1 MIPVLY
7 TAGKSAKE
15 ITPMGALTDTISCD
29 TKEERNGVYETT
41 LVYPSS
47 GELAEEIQPERIV
60 YVKTNDTDDPQ
71 PMRIVTVTKEQD
83 NTMTIYAQHVSYQLN
98 GVVVMPFT
106 ASGIQDA
113 LSKLAADAPEFTF
126 SSSND
131 STAPFT
137 VSTPTS
143 LRSLLGGTEGSLL
156 DVYGGEYHFDGWNI
170 TFDRARGTDRGAL
183 IAYGKNLNDLSAEN
197 DLSDAVTGVLP
208 YYQDQEG
215 NLTTLDTPIT
225 LEHSLSYE
233 RITPLDCSSEIEVE
247 EGASQGVIQ
256 EALREYGEAWLKNQ
270 SAAAAD
276 SVTLS
281 FESLY
286 QAGED
291 ATKALEV
298 IALCD
303 PVTIWDKRYH
313 LKLTAKCITAEYDGL
328 GEKYTSLEIG
338 QTKSSFSSTLQ
349 SQVQGVSDTVNSI
362 EKEYP
367 SRWEQAIAEVAG
379 KITGQANS
387 HIMLYP
393 MENPQMLIAAEDTD
407 LSKPGVG
414 ALVINAAGIVTTTD
428 IAAALAAWDRGENPF
443 TGAMSIDGYLVERV
457 MKAIQIEGQQ
467 IIAGVIQNTA
477 GTVRIDLDSGDAYVP
492 RLIGPAGNGVYYG
505 IEQGAF
511 NLSGANYS
519 GIRFFRLVNVA
530 PPFQSKEGDYF
541 QVLRGSSNPYGYVRL
556 RAINSDGNDVVI
568 DLIGDNGTVSGSGDI
583 LQVRA
588 DSALNIKLKLTQDGS
603 LSVPG
608 GISFGPSAGVS
619 GGGLTGGRL
628 ESGGNFVSNNG
639 GFYAQM
645 NGTNKA
651 WIRADGEVHGD
662 NLVATNAISAG
673 VSVSARNGNFSAGV
687 VSADYRMTQDGN
699 TGLVQFTNNDFGIMY
714 TGNVHFCITR
724 NYNGSNETMIM
735 LPNGANRDANNYCNW
750 NWNGYQIT
758 NARVV
763 SSSDARIKKYITA
776 SKEKALPIIDAIP
789 VCQYTYKKGAPE
801 CLSEKK
807 VRFGQIAQELYDVY
821 PEAVVH
827 DEDKDEWYI
836 DKMALIDPLIKAVQ
850 ELSAKVTSLESELK
864 KWKENANAG

>member
-7 TAGKSAKE
+7 TAGKSAEE
-15 ITPMGALTDTISCD
+15 ITPMGALTDTISCS
-29 TKEERNGVYETT
+29 TTEERNGVYETT

-83 NTMTIYAQHVSYQLN
+83 NTMSIYAQHVSYQLN
-98 GVVVMPFT
+98 GVVVLPFS
-106 ASGIQDA
+106 ASGIQDV
-113 LSKLAADAPEFTF
+113 LSKLASYAPEFTF

-131 STAPFT
+131 SDAQFT

-170 TFDRARGTDRGAL
+170 TFDRARGANRGAL
-183 IAYGKNLNDLSAEN
+183 IAYGKNLTDLSAEN

-215 NLTTLDTPIT
+215 NLTTLDAPIT
-225 LEHSLSYE
+225 MEHSLSYE
-233 RITPLDCSSEIEVE
+233 RITPLNCSSEIEVE
-247 EGASQGVIQ
+247 EGASQGAIR
-256 EALREYGEAWLKNQ
+256 EALTAYGEAWLKNQ
-270 SAAAAD
+270 TAAAVD

-291 ATKALEV
+291 ATKALEI

-303 PVTIWDKRYH
+303 PVTIWDKRYN

-349 SQVQGVSDTVNSI
+349 SQVQGVADSVTAI
-362 EKEYP
+362 QKEYP

-379 KITGQANS
+379 KITGQTDS

-428 IAAALAAWDRGENPF
+428 IAAALSAWDRGENPF

-467 IIAGVIQNTA
+467 IIAGVIQNAT
-477 GTVRIDLDSGDAYVP
+477 GTVKIDLDSGDAYVP
-492 RLIGPAGNGVYYG
+492 RLLGRTTDGGTWVG
-505 IEQGAF
+505 IEQGQL
-511 NLSGANYS
+511 NLSGAQYNGVRYYTQTSADGDQTDYLYILRNNTGVYLIPASTYDGPRCVLDLAAPSS
-519 GIRFFRLVNVA
+519 GQSSPRIFSVRRSLDMNQVFYVTSEGNAAIAGQFFVMGHGAQLVDTSDALVIQKDA
-530 PPFQSKEGDYF
+530 QILFRDSSGTTYF
-541 QVLRGSSNPYGYVRL
+541 AVNK
-556 RAINSDGNDVVI
+556 
-568 DLIGDNGTVSGSGDI
+568 DN
-583 LQVRA
+583 
-588 DSALNIKLKLTQDGS
+588 N
-603 LSVPG
+603 
-608 GISFGPSAGVS
+608 AGVS
-619 GGGLTGGRL
+619 TDFPLTANKLLLQGDSHAGLQQFSDYSFGLTFPRTTL
-628 ESGGNFVSNNG
+628 LRISYNSE
-639 GFYAQM
+639 
-645 NGTNKA
+645 GTNYTPLM
-651 WIRADGEVHGD
+651 E
-662 NLVATNAISAG
+662 
-673 VSVSARNGNFSAGV
+673 FS
-687 VSADYRMTQDGN
+687 
-699 TGLVQFTNNDFGIMY
+699 
-714 TGNVHFCITR
+714 
-724 NYNGSNETMIM
+724 
-735 LPNGANRDANNYCNW
+735 PNGDINVWRNMNL
-750 NWNGYQIT
+750 NGYSIL
-758 NARVV
+758 N
-763 SSSDARIKKYITA
+763 SSDQRLKKHIAA
-776 SKEKALPIIDAIP
+776 SKEKALPILEAIP
-789 VCQYTYKKGAPE
+789 MRQYTYKVGAPGA
-801 CLSEKK
+801 LPGKK
-807 VRFGQIAQELYDVY
+807 VRFGEVAQELYEVY

-827 DEDKDEWYI
+827 DEEKDEWYI

-850 ELSAKVTSLESELK
+850 ELSEKVKSLETELK
-864 KWKENANAG
+864 TWKENANGNNH

>member
-7 TAGKSAKE
+7 TAGKSAEE
-15 ITPMGALTDTISCD
+15 ITPMGALTDAISCS
-29 TKEERNGVYETT
+29 TTEERNGVYETT

-98 GVVVMPFT
+98 GVVVLPFS

-113 LSKLAADAPEFTF
+113 ISKLASYAPEFTF

-131 STAPFT
+131 SDAQFT

-183 IAYGKNLNDLSAEN
+183 IAYGKNLTDLSAEN

-215 NLTTLDTPIT
+215 NLTTLDAPIT

-247 EGASQGVIQ
+247 EGASQGAIR
-256 EALREYGEAWLKNQ
+256 EALQAYGEAWLKNQ
-270 SAAAAD
+270 TAAAVD

-291 ATKALEV
+291 ATKALEI

-303 PVTIWDKRYH
+303 PVTIWDKRYS

-349 SQVQGVSDTVNSI
+349 SQVQGVSDTVNTI

-379 KITGQANS
+379 KITGQTDS

-393 MENPQMLIAAEDTD
+393 MENPQMIIAAEDTD
-407 LSKPGVG
+407 LSRPGVG
-414 ALVINAAGIVTTTD
+414 ALVINAAGIVTTED
-428 IAAALAAWDRGENPF
+428 IAAALSAWDRGENPF

-457 MKAIQIEGQQ
+457 MKAIQIEGKQ
-467 IIAGVIQNTA
+467 IIAGVIQNAA
-477 GTVRIDLDSGDAYVP
+477 GTVKIDLDSGDAYVP
-492 RLIGPAGNGVYYG
+492 RLLGRVGDSDTWVG
-505 IEQGAF
+505 IEQGSVNF
-511 NLSGANYS
+511 GGAEYQ
-519 GIRFFRLVNVA
+519 GMRFYT
-530 PPFQSKEGDYF
+530 QSDNAGKGRSDYF
-541 QVLRGSSNPYGYVRL
+541 YVLRLGDHGAYLLPAAANGGAVLELHAGDSNRIFRVLNKSSLNELLYLTDEGNLKIAGQFFVLGHGAQLVDTSDALVIQKDAQILFRDSFGTTYFAVNKDNNAGVYTDFPLTANKLLLQGDSHAGLQQFEDSSFGVTFPNSTFL
-556 RAINSDGNDVVI
+556 RIARHT
-568 DLIGDNGTVSGSGDI
+568 GDNNYQTI
-583 LQVRA
+583 LRFDPNQGNPMVA
-588 DSALNIKLKLTQDGS
+588 YEDLN
-603 LSVPG
+603 
-608 GISFGPSAGVS
+608 
-619 GGGLTGGRL
+619 
-628 ESGGNFVSNNG
+628 
-639 GFYAQM
+639 M
-645 NGTNKA
+645 NGN
-651 WIRADGEVHGD
+651 
-662 NLVATNAISAG
+662 
-673 VSVSARNGNFSAGV
+673 
-687 VSADYRMTQDGN
+687 
-699 TGLVQFTNNDFGIMY
+699 
-714 TGNVHFCITR
+714 
-724 NYNGSNETMIM
+724 
-735 LPNGANRDANNYCNW
+735 
-750 NWNGYQIT
+750 QIT
-758 NARVV
+758 NAVIADL
-763 SSSDARIKKYITA
+763 SDEKVKKYIA
-776 SKEKALPIIDAIP
+776 DSKESALEMINQIRMRKFTYRTNAGKALAN
-789 VCQYTYKKGAPE
+789 
-801 CLSEKK
+801 KK
-807 VRFGQIAQELYDVY
+807 VRFGQIAGELEQVY
-821 PEAVVH
+821 PEAVIQG
-827 DEDKDEWYI
+827 KDGLSYI
-836 DKMALIDPLIKAVQ
+836 NKLPLIDLLLKGVQ
-850 ELSAKVTSLESELK
+850 ELSEKVTSLETEVRT
-864 KWKENANAG
+864 WKENANGSNH

>member
-7 TAGKSAKE
+7 TAGKSAEE
-15 ITPMGALTDTISCD
+15 ITPMGALTDTISCS
-29 TKEERNGVYETT
+29 TTEERNGVYETT

-83 NTMTIYAQHVSYQLN
+83 NTMTVYAQHVSYQLN

-113 LSKLAADAPEFTF
+113 ISKLASYAPEFTF

-131 STAPFT
+131 SDAQFT

-143 LRSLLGGTEGSLL
+143 LRSLLGGMEGGLL

-183 IAYGKNLNDLSAEN
+183 IAYGKNLTDLSAEN
-197 DLSDAVTGVLP
+197 DLSGAVTGVLP

-215 NLTTLDTPIT
+215 NLTTLDIPIT

-233 RITPLDCSSEIEVE
+233 RITPLDCSSEIEAE

-270 SAAAAD
+270 SAAAVD

-291 ATKALEV
+291 ATKALEI

-303 PVTIWDKRYH
+303 PVTIWDKRYN

-338 QTKSSFSSTLQ
+338 QTKSSFSSALQ
-349 SQVQGVSDTVNSI
+349 SQVQGVADSVTAI

-393 MENPQMLIAAEDTD
+393 MENPEMIIAAEDTD

-414 ALVINAAGIVTTTD
+414 ALVINAAGIVTTED
-428 IAAALAAWDRGENPF
+428 IAAALSAWDRGENPF

-467 IIAGVIQNTA
+467 IIAGVIQNAT

-492 RLIGPAGNGVYYG
+492 RLLGRVGDSDTWVG
-505 IEQGAF
+505 IEQGQLD
-511 NLSGANYS
+511 LSGAQYNGVRYYTQTSVDGDQTDYLYILRNNTGVYLIPASTYDGPRCVLDLAAPSS
-519 GIRFFRLVNVA
+519 GQSSPRIFSVRRSLDMGQMFYVTSEGNAAIAGQFFVMGHGAQLVDTSDALVIQKDA
-530 PPFQSKEGDYF
+530 QILFRDSSGTTYF
-541 QVLRGSSNPYGYVRL
+541 AVNK
-556 RAINSDGNDVVI
+556 
-568 DLIGDNGTVSGSGDI
+568 DN
-583 LQVRA
+583 
-588 DSALNIKLKLTQDGS
+588 N
-603 LSVPG
+603 
-608 GISFGPSAGVS
+608 AGVS
-619 GGGLTGGRL
+619 TDFPLTANKLLLQGDSHAGLQQFSDYSFGLTFPRTTL
-628 ESGGNFVSNNG
+628 LRISYNSE
-639 GFYAQM
+639 
-645 NGTNKA
+645 GTNYTPLM
-651 WIRADGEVHGD
+651 E
-662 NLVATNAISAG
+662 
-673 VSVSARNGNFSAGV
+673 FS
-687 VSADYRMTQDGN
+687 
-699 TGLVQFTNNDFGIMY
+699 
-714 TGNVHFCITR
+714 
-724 NYNGSNETMIM
+724 
-735 LPNGANRDANNYCNW
+735 PNGDINVWRNMNL
-750 NWNGYQIT
+750 NGYSIL
-758 NARVV
+758 N
-763 SSSDARIKKYITA
+763 SSDKRLKKYIAA
-776 SKEKALPIIDAIP
+776 SKEKALPILEAIP
-789 VCQYTYKKGAPE
+789 VRQYTYKVGAPGA
-801 CLSEKK
+801 LPEKK

-836 DKMALIDPLIKAVQ
+836 DKMALIDPIIKAVQ

-864 KWKENANAG
+864 TWKENANAG

>member
-7 TAGKSAKE
+7 TAGKSAE
-15 ITPMGALTDTISCD
+15 EVTPMGALTDAISCS
-29 TKEERNGVYETT
+29 TTEERNGVYETT

-83 NTMTIYAQHVSYQLN
+83 NTMTVYAQHVSYQLN
-98 GVVVMPFT
+98 GVVVLPFS

-113 LSKLAADAPEFTF
+113 ISKLASYAPEFTF

-183 IAYGKNLNDLSAEN
+183 IAYGKNLTDLSAEN

-215 NLTTLDTPIT
+215 NLTTLDAPIT
-225 LEHSLSYE
+225 MEHSLSYE

-247 EGASQGVIQ
+247 EGASQGAIR
-256 EALREYGEAWLKNQ
+256 EALTAYGEAWLKNQ
-270 SAAAAD
+270 TAAAVD

-291 ATKALEV
+291 ATKALEI

-303 PVTIWDKRYH
+303 PVTIWDKRYN

-328 GEKYTSLEIG
+328 AEKYTSLEIG

-349 SQVQGVSDTVNSI
+349 STVQVVSDAINTI
-362 EKEYP
+362 QKEYP

-379 KITGQANS
+379 KITGQTNS

-414 ALVINAAGIVTTTD
+414 ALVINAAGIVTTQD
-428 IAAALAAWDRGENPF
+428 IAAALSAWDRGENPF

-477 GTVRIDLDSGDAYVP
+477 GTVKIDLDSGDAYVP
-492 RLIGPAGNGVYYG
+492 RLLGRVGDSGTWVG
-505 IEQGAF
+505 IEQGAQNF
-511 NLSGANYS
+511 GGAEYQGVRYYTQIGNNAETKNDYLYILQNGVGVYLVPASNYDGPCGILDLAAPGPGQSTSNIFSVRRKKDMNQILIVTEDGDLDINGTKISMGANGQLSDIADTLQFVKNGKFEFRSPQGTVYFTINK
-519 GIRFFRLVNVA
+519 GNIAGLYTDFPVYANTFRLN
-530 PPFQSKEGDYF
+530 GDSHAGLQQF
-541 QVLRGSSNPYGYVRL
+541 
-556 RAINSDGNDVVI
+556 SDY
-568 DLIGDNGTVSGSGDI
+568 
-583 LQVRA
+583 
-588 DSALNIKLKLTQDGS
+588 
-603 LSVPG
+603 
-608 GISFGPSAGVS
+608 SFG
-619 GGGLTGGRL
+619 LTFPKTTLLRIAC
-628 ESGGNFVSNNG
+628 N
-639 GFYAQM
+639 
-645 NGTNKA
+645 
-651 WIRADGEVHGD
+651 ADGDSYNNIV
-662 NLVATNAISAG
+662 
-673 VSVSARNGNFSAGV
+673 NFSPEGSIDV
-687 VSADYRMTQDGN
+687 
-699 TGLVQFTNNDFGIMY
+699 F
-714 TGNVHFCITR
+714 R
-724 NYNGSNETMIM
+724 NINLNGWSILN
-735 LPNGANRDANNYCNW
+735 
-750 NWNGYQIT
+750 Q
-758 NARVV
+758 
-763 SSSDARIKKYITA
+763 SDRRLKKYITD
-776 SKEKALPIIDAIP
+776 SKEKALPILEAIP
-789 VCQYTYKKGAPE
+789 MRQYTYKVGAPGA
-801 CLSEKK
+801 LPGKK
-807 VRFGQIAQELYDVY
+807 VRFGQVAQELYEVY

-827 DEDKDEWYI
+827 DEEKDEWYI

-850 ELSAKVTSLESELK
+850 ELSAKVTALETELK
-864 KWKENANAG
+864 TWKENANAG

>member
-7 TAGKSAKE
+7 TAGKSAE
-15 ITPMGALTDTISCD
+15 EVTPMGALTDAISCS
-29 TKEERNGVYETT
+29 TTEERNGVYETT

-98 GVVVMPFT
+98 GVVVLPFS

-113 LSKLAADAPEFTF
+113 LTKLAAYAPEFTF

-137 VSTPTS
+137 VSVPTS

-183 IAYGKNLNDLSAEN
+183 IAYGKNLTDLSAEN

-215 NLTTLDTPIT
+215 NLTTLDAPIT
-225 LEHSLSYE
+225 MEHSLSYE

-247 EGASQGVIQ
+247 EGASQGAIK
-256 EALREYGEAWLKNQ
+256 EALQTYGEAWLKNQ
-270 SAAAAD
+270 SAAAVD

-291 ATKALEV
+291 ATKALEI

-303 PVTIWDKRYH
+303 PVTIWDKRYS

-349 SQVQGVSDTVNSI
+349 STVQVVSDAINTI
-362 EKEYP
+362 QKEYP

-379 KITGQANS
+379 KITGQTDS

-393 MENPQMLIAAEDTD
+393 MENPQMIIAAEDTD

-414 ALVINAAGIVTTTD
+414 ALVINAAGIVTTED
-428 IAAALAAWDRGENPF
+428 IAAALSAWDRGENPF

-467 IIAGVIQNTA
+467 IIAGVIQNAT
-477 GTVRIDLDSGDAYVP
+477 GTVKIDLDSGDAYVP
-492 RLIGPAGNGVYYG
+492 RLLGRTTDGGTWVG
-505 IEQGAF
+505 IEQGQL
-511 NLSGANYS
+511 NLSGAQYNGVRYYTQTSADGDQTDYLYILRNNTGVYLIPASSYDGARCVLDLAAPSS
-519 GIRFFRLVNVA
+519 GQSSPRIFSVRRSLDMNQVFYVTSEGNAAIAGQFFVMGHGAQLVDTSDALVIQKDA
-530 PPFQSKEGDYF
+530 QILFRDSSGTTYF
-541 QVLRGSSNPYGYVRL
+541 AVNK
-556 RAINSDGNDVVI
+556 
-568 DLIGDNGTVSGSGDI
+568 DN
-583 LQVRA
+583 
-588 DSALNIKLKLTQDGS
+588 N
-603 LSVPG
+603 
-608 GISFGPSAGVS
+608 AGVS
-619 GGGLTGGRL
+619 TDFPLTANKLLLQGDSHAGLQQFSDYSFGLTFPRTTL
-628 ESGGNFVSNNG
+628 LRISYNSE
-639 GFYAQM
+639 
-645 NGTNKA
+645 GTNYTPLM
-651 WIRADGEVHGD
+651 E
-662 NLVATNAISAG
+662 
-673 VSVSARNGNFSAGV
+673 FS
-687 VSADYRMTQDGN
+687 
-699 TGLVQFTNNDFGIMY
+699 
-714 TGNVHFCITR
+714 
-724 NYNGSNETMIM
+724 
-735 LPNGANRDANNYCNW
+735 PNGDINVWRNINL
-750 NWNGYQIT
+750 NGYSIL
-758 NARVV
+758 N
-763 SSSDARIKKYITA
+763 SSDQRLKKHIAA
-776 SKEKALPIIDAIP
+776 SKEKALPILEAIP
-789 VCQYTYKKGAPE
+789 MRQYTYKVGAPGA
-801 CLSEKK
+801 LPGKK
-807 VRFGQIAQELYDVY
+807 VRFGEVAQELYEVY

-827 DEDKDEWYI
+827 DEEKDEWYI

-850 ELSAKVTSLESELK
+850 ELSEKVKSLETELK
-864 KWKENANAG
+864 TWKENANGNNH

>member
-7 TAGKSAKE
+7 TAGKSAEE
-15 ITPMGALTDTISCD
+15 ITPIGALTDTISCD

-60 YVKTNDTDDPQ
+60 YVKTNDTDDAQ

-98 GVVVMPFT
+98 GVVVLPFT

-113 LSKLAADAPEFTF
+113 LSKLTSYTPEFTF
-126 SSSND
+126 SSNND
-131 STAPFT
+131 STAAFT
-137 VSTPTS
+137 VSAPTS

-170 TFDRARGTDRGAL
+170 TFDRTRGADRGAL
-183 IAYGKNLNDLSAEN
+183 IAYGKNLTDLSAEN

-215 NLTTLDTPIT
+215 NLTTLDAPIT

-247 EGASQGVIQ
+247 EGASQGAIR
-256 EALREYGEAWLKNQ
+256 EALTAYGEAWLKNQ
-270 SAAAAD
+270 TAAAVD

-291 ATKALEV
+291 ATKALEI

-303 PVTIWDKRYH
+303 PVTIWDKRYG

-328 GEKYTSLEIG
+328 AEKYTSLEIG

-349 SQVQGVSDTVNSI
+349 SQVQGVADSVTAI

-379 KITGQANS
+379 KITGQTNS

-393 MENPQMLIAAEDTD
+393 MENPEMIIAAEDTD

-414 ALVINAAGIVTTTD
+414 ALVINAAGIVTTED

-467 IIAGVIQNTA
+467 IIAGVIQNVA

-492 RLIGPAGNGVYYG
+492 RLIGSAGNGVYYG
-505 IEQGAF
+505 IEQGTFA
-511 NLSGANYS
+511 LSGAEYS

-541 QVLRGSSNPYGYVRL
+541 QVLKTATGARL
-556 RAINSDGNDVVI
+556 RAINDDGH
-568 DLIGDNGTVSGSGDI
+568 DLYLDLLGDSGTVSGTGPI
-583 LQVRA
+583 FQVRA
-588 DSALNIKLKLTQDGS
+588 GSAKSIALQLTENGNLAIPGRILVGLNSGVGS
-603 LSVPG
+603 TL
-608 GISFGPSAGVS
+608 
-619 GGGLTGGRL
+619 GLTGGRIE
-628 ESGGNFVSNNG
+628 ESGNFVSSGG
-639 GFYAQM
+639 GFYAQRLV
-645 NGTNKA
+645 GTAVQNVA
-651 WIRADGEVHGD
+651 YVRADGEIHGL
-662 NLVATNAISAG
+662 NIIAETGSFSG
-673 VSVSARNGNFSAGV
+673 EVSAQLFRLSQDESSMFSKFSNGNTFITCNSSNGV
-687 VSADYRMTQDGN
+687 TIGWAESTSGGGTTVHHIADFNHDYTTSFHGN
-699 TGLVQFTNNDFGIMY
+699 INL
-714 TGNVHFCITR
+714 
-724 NYNGSNETMIM
+724 
-735 LPNGANRDANNYCNW
+735 
-750 NWNGYQIT
+750 NGYSIL
-758 NARVV
+758 N
-763 SSSDARIKKYITA
+763 SSDKRLKKYICN
-776 SKEKALPIIDAIP
+776 SKEKALPIIEAIP
-789 VCQYTYKKGAPE
+789 MRQYTYKVGTPGALPN
-801 CLSEKK
+801 KK

-836 DKMALIDPLIKAVQ
+836 DKIALIDPLIKAVQ
-850 ELSAKVTSLESELK
+850 ELNAKVASLENKLK
-864 KWKENANAG
+864 QRKENTNAG

>member
-7 TAGKSAKE
+7 TAGKSAEE
-15 ITPMGALTDTISCD
+15 ITPVGALTDAISCD

-60 YVKTNDTDDPQ
+60 YVKTNDTDEAQ

-98 GVVVMPFT
+98 GVVVLPFT

-113 LSKLAADAPEFTF
+113 LSQLSAYAPEFTF
-126 SSSND
+126 SSNND
-131 STAPFT
+131 STVPFT
-137 VSTPTS
+137 VSAPTS

-170 TFDRARGTDRGAL
+170 TFDRARGTDRGTL
-183 IAYGKNLNDLSAEN
+183 IAYGKNLTDLSAEN

-215 NLTTLDTPIT
+215 NLTTLDAPIT
-225 LEHSLSYE
+225 LEHNLSYE

-270 SAAAAD
+270 TAAAVD

-303 PVTIWDKRYH
+303 PVTIWDKRYN

-328 GEKYTSLEIG
+328 AEKYTSLEIG

-349 SQVQGVSDTVNSI
+349 SQVQGVADSVTAI

-379 KITGQANS
+379 KITGQTDS

-393 MENPQMLIAAEDTD
+393 MEHPQMLIAAEDTD

-428 IAAALAAWDRGENPF
+428 IAAALAAWDRGENLF
-443 TGAMSIDGYLVERV
+443 TGAMSIDGELVERV
-457 MKAIQIEGQQ
+457 VQAIEIEGKQ
-467 IIAGVIQNTA
+467 IKAGIIQNTA
-477 GTVRIDLDSGDAYVP
+477 GTVKIDLDSGDAYVP
-492 RLIGPAGNGVYYG
+492 RLLGRVGDSDTWVG
-505 IEQGAF
+505 IEQGSVNF
-511 NLSGANYS
+511 GGAEYQ
-519 GIRFFRLVNVA
+519 GMRFYT
-530 PPFQSKEGDYF
+530 QSDNAGKDRSDYF
-541 QVLRGSSNPYGYVRL
+541 YV
-556 RAINSDGNDVVI
+556 
-568 DLIGDNGTVSGSGDI
+568 
-583 LQVRA
+583 
-588 DSALNIKLKLTQDGS
+588 LKLGDHGAY
-603 LSVPG
+603 LLPAAANG
-608 GISFGPSAGVS
+608 GAVLELHAGDSNRIFRVLDKSNLNELLYLTDEGNLKIAGQFLVMGYGAQLVDTSDALVIQKDAQILFRDSFGTTYFAVNKDNNAGVS
-619 GGGLTGGRL
+619 TDFPLTANKLLLQGDSHAGLQQFEDSSFGVTFPNSTFLRIARHTGDNNYQTILRFDPNQ
-628 ESGGNFVSNNG
+628 GNPMVAYEGLN
-639 GFYAQM
+639 M
-645 NGTNKA
+645 NGN
-651 WIRADGEVHGD
+651 
-662 NLVATNAISAG
+662 
-673 VSVSARNGNFSAGV
+673 
-687 VSADYRMTQDGN
+687 
-699 TGLVQFTNNDFGIMY
+699 
-714 TGNVHFCITR
+714 
-724 NYNGSNETMIM
+724 
-735 LPNGANRDANNYCNW
+735 
-750 NWNGYQIT
+750 QIT
-758 NARVV
+758 NAVIADL
-763 SSSDARIKKYITA
+763 SDEKVKKYIVD
-776 SKEKALPIIDAIP
+776 SKESALEMINQIRMRKF
-789 VCQYTYKKGAPE
+789 TYRTNAGEA
-801 CLSEKK
+801 LANKK
-807 VRFGQIAQELYDVY
+807 VRFGQIAGELEQVY
-821 PEAVVH
+821 PEAVIQG
-827 DEDKDEWYI
+827 KDGLSYI
-836 DKMALIDPLIKAVQ
+836 NKIALIDLLLKGVQ
-850 ELSAKVTSLESELK
+850 ELSAKVTSLETEVK
-864 KWKENANAG
+864 TWKENANGNNH

>member
-7 TAGKSAKE
+7 TAGKSAE
-15 ITPMGALTDTISCD
+15 EVTPMGALTDAISCS
-29 TKEERNGVYETT
+29 TTEERNGVYETT

-98 GVVVMPFT
+98 GVVVLPFS

-113 LSKLAADAPEFTF
+113 LTKLAAYAPEFTF

-137 VSTPTS
+137 VSVPTS

-156 DVYGGEYHFDGWNI
+156 DVYGGEYHFNGWNI

-183 IAYGKNLNDLSAEN
+183 IAYGKNLTDLSAEN

-215 NLTTLDTPIT
+215 NLTTLDAPIT
-225 LEHSLSYE
+225 MEHSLSYE

-247 EGASQGVIQ
+247 EGASQGAIR
-256 EALREYGEAWLKNQ
+256 EALTAYGEAWLKNQ
-270 SAAAAD
+270 SAAAVD

-349 SQVQGVSDTVNSI
+349 SQVQGVSDTVNTI

-367 SRWEQAIAEVAG
+367 SRWEQAIAEVAS

-393 MENPQMLIAAEDTD
+393 MENPQMIIAAEDTD
-407 LSKPGVG
+407 LSRPGVG
-414 ALVINAAGIVTTTD
+414 ALVINAAGIVTTED
-428 IAAALAAWDRGENPF
+428 IAAALSAWDRGENPF

-467 IIAGVIQNTA
+467 IIAGIIQNTS

-492 RLIGPAGNGVYYG
+492 RLLGRVGDSDTWVG
-505 IEQGAF
+505 IEQGSVNF
-511 NLSGANYS
+511 GGAEYQ
-519 GIRFFRLVNVA
+519 GMRFYT
-530 PPFQSKEGDYF
+530 QSDNTGKGRSDYF
-541 QVLRGSSNPYGYVRL
+541 YVLRLGDHGAYLLPAAANGGAVLELHAGDSNRIFRVLNKSSLNELLYLTDEGNLKIAGQFFVL
-556 RAINSDGNDVVI
+556 GHGAQLVDTSDALVI
-568 DLIGDNGTVSGSGDI
+568 QKDAQI
-583 LQVRA
+583 LFR
-588 DSALNIKLKLTQDGS
+588 D
-603 LSVPG
+603 
-608 GISFGPSAGVS
+608 SFGTTYFAVNKDNNAGVS
-619 GGGLTGGRL
+619 TDFPLTANKLLLQGDSHAGLQQFEDSSFGLTFPNSTFFRVARHTGDNNYQTILRFDPNQ
-628 ESGGNFVSNNG
+628 GNPMVAYEGLN
-639 GFYAQM
+639 M
-645 NGTNKA
+645 NGN
-651 WIRADGEVHGD
+651 
-662 NLVATNAISAG
+662 
-673 VSVSARNGNFSAGV
+673 
-687 VSADYRMTQDGN
+687 
-699 TGLVQFTNNDFGIMY
+699 
-714 TGNVHFCITR
+714 
-724 NYNGSNETMIM
+724 
-735 LPNGANRDANNYCNW
+735 
-750 NWNGYQIT
+750 QIT
-758 NARVV
+758 NAVIADL
-763 SSSDARIKKYITA
+763 SDEKVKKYIVD
-776 SKEKALPIIDAIP
+776 SKESALEMINQIRMRKF
-789 VCQYTYKKGAPE
+789 TYSTNAGEA
-801 CLSEKK
+801 LANKK
-807 VRFGQIAQELYDVY
+807 VRFGQIAGELEQVY
-821 PEAVVH
+821 PEAVIQG
-827 DEDKDEWYI
+827 KDGLSYI
-836 DKMALIDPLIKAVQ
+836 NKIALIDLLLKGVQ
-850 ELSAKVTSLESELK
+850 ELSAKVTSLETEVRT
-864 KWKENANAG
+864 WKENANGSNH

>member
-7 TAGKSAKE
+7 TAGKSAEE
-15 ITPMGALTDTISCD
+15 ITPMGALTDTISCS
-29 TKEERNGVYETT
+29 TTEERNGVYETT

-83 NTMTIYAQHVSYQLN
+83 NTMSIYAQHVSYQLN
-98 GVVVMPFT
+98 GVVVLPFS
-106 ASGIQDA
+106 ASGIQDV
-113 LSKLAADAPEFTF
+113 LSKLASYAPEFTF

-131 STAPFT
+131 SDAQFT

-170 TFDRARGTDRGAL
+170 TFDRARGANRGAL
-183 IAYGKNLNDLSAEN
+183 IAYGKNLTDLSAEN

-215 NLTTLDTPIT
+215 NLTTLDAPIT
-225 LEHSLSYE
+225 MEHSLSYE
-233 RITPLDCSSEIEVE
+233 RITPLNCSSEIEVE
-247 EGASQGVIQ
+247 EGASQGAIK
-256 EALREYGEAWLKNQ
+256 EALQTYGEAWLKNQ
-270 SAAAAD
+270 SAAAVD

-291 ATKALEV
+291 ATKALEI

-303 PVTIWDKRYH
+303 PVTIWDKRYN

-328 GEKYTSLEIG
+328 AEKYTSLEIG

-349 SQVQGVSDTVNSI
+349 SQVQGVADSVTAI

-379 KITGQANS
+379 KITGQTNS

-393 MENPQMLIAAEDTD
+393 MENPEMIIAAEDTD

-519 GIRFFRLVNVA
+519 GMRFFRLVNVA
-530 PPFQSKEGDYF
+530 PPFQSKGGDYF

-588 DSALNIKLKLTQDGS
+588 DSTLSIKLKLTQDGW

-619 GGGLTGGRL
+619 DVGLTGGRL

-639 GFYAQM
+639 GFYAQN
-645 NGTNKA
+645 NGQNVASIAADGTA
-651 WIRADGEVHGD
+651 RADTV
-662 NLVATNAISAG
+662 T
-673 VSVSARNGNFSAGV
+673 ARR
-687 VSADYRMTQDGN
+687 YQM
-699 TGLVQFTNNDFGIMY
+699 
-714 TGNVHFCITR
+714 TGNVRAGLQQFSDNSFGLTFPSTTLLRIS
-724 NYNGSNETMIM
+724 YNSSGDSYTPLMTFSPTGSIEVYQN
-735 LPNGANRDANNYCNW
+735 LNLNGWSILN
-750 NWNGYQIT
+750 Q
-758 NARVV
+758 
-763 SSSDARIKKYITA
+763 SDRRLKKYITA
-776 SKEKALPIIDAIP
+776 SKEKALSIIDAIP
-789 VCQYTYKKGAPE
+789 MRQYTYKVGAPGA
-801 CLSEKK
+801 LPNKK
-807 VRFGQIAQELYDVY
+807 VRFGQIAQELYNVY

-850 ELSAKVTSLESELK
+850 ELSAKVTALEEKLNG
-864 KWKENANAG
+864 KENVNAG

>member
-7 TAGKSAKE
+7 TAGKSAE
-15 ITPMGALTDTISCD
+15 EVTPMGALTDTISCS
-29 TKEERNGVYETT
+29 TTEERNGVYETT

-83 NTMTIYAQHVSYQLN
+83 NTMTVYAQHVSYQLN
-98 GVVVMPFT
+98 GVVVLPFT

-113 LSKLAADAPEFTF
+113 LSQLSAYAPEFTF
-126 SSSND
+126 SSNND
-131 STAPFT
+131 STVPFT
-137 VSTPTS
+137 VSAPTS

-183 IAYGKNLNDLSAEN
+183 IAYGKNLTDLSAEN

-215 NLTTLDTPIT
+215 NLTTLDAPIT
-225 LEHSLSYE
+225 MEHSLSYE

-247 EGASQGVIQ
+247 EGASQGAIR
-256 EALREYGEAWLKNQ
+256 EALTAYGEAWLKNQ
-270 SAAAAD
+270 TAAAVD

-291 ATKALEV
+291 ATKALEI

-303 PVTIWDKRYH
+303 PVTIWDKRYS

-349 SQVQGVSDTVNSI
+349 SQVQGVSDTVNTI

-379 KITGQANS
+379 KITGQTDS

-393 MENPQMLIAAEDTD
+393 MENPQMIIAAEDTD

-428 IAAALAAWDRGENPF
+428 IAAALAAWDRGENLF

-457 MKAIQIEGQQ
+457 MKAIQIEGKQ

-477 GTVRIDLDSGDAYVP
+477 GTVKIDLDSGDAYVP
-492 RLIGPAGNGVYYG
+492 RLLGRVGDSDTWVG
-505 IEQGAF
+505 IEQGTQNFGGAEYNGVRYYTQTGNNTKTKNDYLYILRSGTGVYLIPASTYDGPRCVLDLAASSSGQSSPRIF
-511 NLSGANYS
+511 SIRRNLDLGQMFYVTSEGNAAIAGQFFVMGHGAQLVDTS
-519 GIRFFRLVNVA
+519 DALVIQKDAQILFR
-530 PPFQSKEGDYF
+530 D
-541 QVLRGSSNPYGYVRL
+541 
-556 RAINSDGNDVVI
+556 
-568 DLIGDNGTVSGSGDI
+568 
-583 LQVRA
+583 
-588 DSALNIKLKLTQDGS
+588 
-603 LSVPG
+603 
-608 GISFGPSAGVS
+608 SFGTTYFAVNKDNNAGVS
-619 GGGLTGGRL
+619 TDFPLTANKLLLQGDSHAGLQQFSDHSFGLTFPRTTLLRISYNSEGTTYTPLMEFSPTGDINVWR
-628 ESGGNFVSNNG
+628 N
-639 GFYAQM
+639 M
-645 NGTNKA
+645 N
-651 WIRADGEVHGD
+651 
-662 NLVATNAISAG
+662 L
-673 VSVSARNGNFSAGV
+673 
-687 VSADYRMTQDGN
+687 
-699 TGLVQFTNNDFGIMY
+699 
-714 TGNVHFCITR
+714 
-724 NYNGSNETMIM
+724 
-735 LPNGANRDANNYCNW
+735 
-750 NWNGYQIT
+750 NGYSLL
-758 NARVV
+758 N
-763 SSSDARIKKYITA
+763 SSDKRLKKYITN
-776 SKEKALPIIDAIP
+776 SKNKALPIIEAIP
-789 VCQYTYKKGAPE
+789 MRQYTYKVGAPGA
-801 CLSEKK
+801 LPGKK
-807 VRFGQIAQELYDVY
+807 VRFGQVAQELAEVY

-827 DEDKDEWYI
+827 DEDNDAWYI
-836 DKMALIDPLIKAVQ
+836 DKIAIIDLLLKGVQ
-850 ELSAKVTSLESELK
+850 ELNEKVTSLETEVRT
-864 KWKENANAG
+864 WKENANGNNH

>member
-83 NTMTIYAQHVSYQLN
+83 NTMTVYAQHVSYQLN

-113 LSKLAADAPEFTF
+113 ISKLASYAPEFTF

-131 STAPFT
+131 SDAQFT

-143 LRSLLGGTEGSLL
+143 LRSLLGGMEGSLL

-183 IAYGKNLNDLSAEN
+183 IAYGKNLTDLSAEN
-197 DLSDAVTGVLP
+197 DLSGAVTGVLP

-588 DSALNIKLKLTQDGS
+588 DSALSIKLKLTQDGW

-608 GISFGPSAGVS
+608 GISFGPSAGV
-619 GGGLTGGRL
+619 GGSAGLTGGRL

-639 GFYAQM
+639 GFYAQNNGQNVAYLTSGGDVHGM
-645 NGTNKA
+645 NVSASNDVSAANGTFANQ
-651 WIRADGEVHGD
+651 
-662 NLVATNAISAG
+662 T
-673 VSVSARNGNFSAGV
+673 FSNMFKL
-687 VSADYRMTQDGN
+687 RQDGLSMFSKFDGN
-699 TGLVQFTNNDFGIMY
+699 GDTVISCNYTNKLVIGWAEPTSGGGTTIYRIAEFGHDY
-714 TGNVHFCITR
+714 TTSFHGNI
-724 NYNGSNETMIM
+724 N
-735 LPNGANRDANNYCNW
+735 L
-750 NWNGYQIT
+750 NGYSILNQ
-758 NARVV
+758 
-763 SSSDARIKKYITA
+763 SDRRLKKYITG
-776 SKEKALPIIDAIP
+776 SKEKALTIIDAIP
-789 VCQYTYKKGAPE
+789 MRQYTYKVGAPGA
-801 CLSEKK
+801 LPNKK
-807 VRFGQIAQELYDVY
+807 VRFGQIAQELYNVY

-850 ELSAKVTSLESELK
+850 ELSAKVTALEEKLNG
-864 KWKENANAG
+864 KENANAG

>member
-7 TAGKSAKE
+7 TAGKSAEE
-15 ITPMGALTDTISCD
+15 ITPMGALTDAISCS
-29 TKEERNGVYETT
+29 TTEERNGVYETT

-98 GVVVMPFT
+98 GVVVLPFS

-113 LSKLAADAPEFTF
+113 ISKLASYAPEFTF

-131 STAPFT
+131 SDAQFT

-183 IAYGKNLNDLSAEN
+183 IAYGKNLTDLSAEN

-215 NLTTLDTPIT
+215 NLTTLDAPIT

-247 EGASQGVIQ
+247 EGASQGAIR
-256 EALREYGEAWLKNQ
+256 EALQAYGEAWLKNQ
-270 SAAAAD
+270 TAAAVD

-291 ATKALEV
+291 ATKALEI

-303 PVTIWDKRYH
+303 PVTIWDKRYS

-349 SQVQGVSDTVNSI
+349 SQVQGVSDTVNTI

-379 KITGQANS
+379 KITGQTDS

-393 MENPQMLIAAEDTD
+393 MENPQMIIAAEDTD
-407 LSKPGVG
+407 LSRPGVG
-414 ALVINAAGIVTTTD
+414 ALVINAAGIVTTED
-428 IAAALAAWDRGENPF
+428 IAAALSAWDRGENPF

-457 MKAIQIEGQQ
+457 MKAIQIEGKQ
-467 IIAGVIQNTA
+467 IIAGVIQNAA
-477 GTVRIDLDSGDAYVP
+477 GTVKIDLDSGDAYVP
-492 RLIGPAGNGVYYG
+492 RLLGRVGDSDTWVG
-505 IEQGAF
+505 IEQGSVNF
-511 NLSGANYS
+511 GGAEYQ
-519 GIRFFRLVNVA
+519 GMRFYT
-530 PPFQSKEGDYF
+530 QSDNAGKGRSDYF
-541 QVLRGSSNPYGYVRL
+541 YVLRLGDHGAYLLPAAANGGAVLELHAGDSNRIFRVLNKSSLNELLYLTDEGNLKIAGQFFVLGHGAQLVDTSDALVIQKDAQILFRDSFGTTYFAVNKDNNAGVYTDFPLTANKLLLQGDSHAGLQQFEDSSFGVTFPNSTFL
-556 RAINSDGNDVVI
+556 RIARHT
-568 DLIGDNGTVSGSGDI
+568 GDNNYQAI
-583 LQVRA
+583 LRFDPNQGNPMVA
-588 DSALNIKLKLTQDGS
+588 YEDLN
-603 LSVPG
+603 
-608 GISFGPSAGVS
+608 
-619 GGGLTGGRL
+619 
-628 ESGGNFVSNNG
+628 
-639 GFYAQM
+639 M
-645 NGTNKA
+645 NGN
-651 WIRADGEVHGD
+651 
-662 NLVATNAISAG
+662 
-673 VSVSARNGNFSAGV
+673 
-687 VSADYRMTQDGN
+687 
-699 TGLVQFTNNDFGIMY
+699 
-714 TGNVHFCITR
+714 
-724 NYNGSNETMIM
+724 
-735 LPNGANRDANNYCNW
+735 
-750 NWNGYQIT
+750 QIT
-758 NARVV
+758 NAVIADL
-763 SSSDARIKKYITA
+763 SDEKVKKYIA
-776 SKEKALPIIDAIP
+776 DSKESALEMINQIRMRKFTYRTNAGKALAN
-789 VCQYTYKKGAPE
+789 
-801 CLSEKK
+801 KK
-807 VRFGQIAQELYDVY
+807 VRFGQIAGELEQVY
-821 PEAVVH
+821 PEAVIQG
-827 DEDKDEWYI
+827 KDGLSYI
-836 DKMALIDPLIKAVQ
+836 NKLPLIDLLLKGVQ
-850 ELSAKVTSLESELK
+850 ELSEKVTSLETEVRT
-864 KWKENANAG
+864 WKENANGSNH

>member
-7 TAGKSAKE
+7 TAGKSAE
-15 ITPMGALTDTISCD
+15 EVTPMGALTDAISCS
-29 TKEERNGVYETT
+29 TTEERNGVYETT

-83 NTMTIYAQHVSYQLN
+83 NTMTVYAQHVSYQLN
-98 GVVVMPFT
+98 GVVVLPFS

-113 LSKLAADAPEFTF
+113 LTKLAAYAPEFTF

-137 VSTPTS
+137 VSVPTS

-156 DVYGGEYHFDGWNI
+156 DVYGGEYHFDGWKI

-183 IAYGKNLNDLSAEN
+183 IAYGKNLTDLSAEN

-215 NLTTLDTPIT
+215 NLITLDEPVT

-247 EGASQGVIQ
+247 EGASQGAIR
-256 EALREYGEAWLKNQ
+256 EALTAYGEAWLKNQ
-270 SAAAAD
+270 SAAAVD

-291 ATKALEV
+291 ATKALEI

-349 SQVQGVSDTVNSI
+349 SQVQGVSDTVNTI

-379 KITGQANS
+379 KITGQTDS

-393 MENPQMLIAAEDTD
+393 MENPQMIIAAEDTD
-407 LSKPGVG
+407 LSRPGVG
-414 ALVINAAGIVTTTD
+414 ALVINAAGIVTTED
-428 IAAALAAWDRGENPF
+428 IAAALSAWDRGENPF

-457 MKAIQIEGQQ
+457 MKAIQIEGKQ
-467 IIAGVIQNTA
+467 IIAGIIQNTS

-492 RLIGPAGNGVYYG
+492 RLLGRVGDSDTWVG
-505 IEQGAF
+505 IEQGSVNF
-511 NLSGANYS
+511 GGAEYQ
-519 GIRFFRLVNVA
+519 GMRFYT
-530 PPFQSKEGDYF
+530 QSDNAGKGRSDYF
-541 QVLRGSSNPYGYVRL
+541 YVLRLGDHGAYLLPAAANGGAVLELHAGDSNRIFRVLNKSSLNELLYLTDEGNLKIAGQFLVMGHGTQLVDTSDALCIQKAAQILFQDNLGTTYL
-556 RAINSDGNDVVI
+556 AINKGGN
-568 DLIGDNGTVSGSGDI
+568 
-583 LQVRA
+583 
-588 DSALNIKLKLTQDGS
+588 
-603 LSVPG
+603 
-608 GISFGPSAGVS
+608 AGVS
-619 GGGLTGGRL
+619 TDFPLTANKVLLQGDSHAGIQQFEDSSFGVTFPNSTFLRIARHTGDNNYQTILRFDPSPGNPMIAYEGL
-628 ESGGNFVSNNG
+628 N
-639 GFYAQM
+639 M
-645 NGTNKA
+645 NGN
-651 WIRADGEVHGD
+651 
-662 NLVATNAISAG
+662 
-673 VSVSARNGNFSAGV
+673 
-687 VSADYRMTQDGN
+687 
-699 TGLVQFTNNDFGIMY
+699 
-714 TGNVHFCITR
+714 
-724 NYNGSNETMIM
+724 
-735 LPNGANRDANNYCNW
+735 
-750 NWNGYQIT
+750 QIT
-758 NARVV
+758 NAVLADL
-763 SSSDARIKKYITA
+763 SDEKVKKYIA
-776 SKEKALPIIDAIP
+776 DSKESALEIINQIRMRKYTYRTNAGKALAN
-789 VCQYTYKKGAPE
+789 
-801 CLSEKK
+801 KK
-807 VRFGQIAQELYDVY
+807 VRFGQIAGELEQVY
-821 PEAVVH
+821 PEAVIQG
-827 DEDKDEWYI
+827 KDGLSYI
-836 DKMALIDPLIKAVQ
+836 NKIALIDLLLKGVQ
-850 ELSAKVTSLESELK
+850 ELSAKVTSLETE
-864 KWKENANAG
+864 

>member
-7 TAGKSAKE
+7 TAGKSAEE
-15 ITPMGALTDTISCD
+15 ITPMGALTDAISCS
-29 TKEERNGVYETT
+29 TTEERNGVYETT

-83 NTMTIYAQHVSYQLN
+83 NTMTVYAQHVSYQLN
-98 GVVVMPFT
+98 GVVVLPFS

-113 LSKLAADAPEFTF
+113 LTKLAAYAPEFTF

-137 VSTPTS
+137 VSVPTS

-183 IAYGKNLNDLSAEN
+183 IAYGKNLTDLSAEN

-215 NLTTLDTPIT
+215 NLTTLDAPIT
-225 LEHSLSYE
+225 MEHSLSYE

-247 EGASQGVIQ
+247 EGASQGAIK
-256 EALREYGEAWLKNQ
+256 EALQTYGEAWLKNQ
-270 SAAAAD
+270 SAAAVD

-291 ATKALEV
+291 ATKALEI

-303 PVTIWDKRYH
+303 PVTIWDKRYN

-328 GEKYTSLEIG
+328 AEKYTSLEIG
-338 QTKSSFSSTLQ
+338 QTKSSFSSALQ
-349 SQVQGVSDTVNSI
+349 SQVQGVADSVTAI

-379 KITGQANS
+379 KITGQTNS

-393 MENPQMLIAAEDTD
+393 MENPEMIIAAEDTD

-519 GIRFFRLVNVA
+519 GMRFFRLVNVA

-588 DSALNIKLKLTQDGS
+588 DSTLRIKLKLTQDGW

-619 GGGLTGGRL
+619 DVGLTGGRL
-628 ESGGNFVSNNG
+628 EPGGNFVSNNG

-662 NLVATNAISAG
+662 NISATNGISAG
-673 VSVSARNGNFSAGV
+673 TTVSGRQGNFEDSVTAYRYQMAGD
-687 VSADYRMTQDGN
+687 SHA
-699 TGLVQFTNNDFGIMY
+699 GLRQFSDHSFGLTFPRTTFLRISYNNDGDNYSTIMNFSP
-714 TGNVHFCITR
+714 TGSIEAYRTLN
-724 NYNGSNETMIM
+724 M
-735 LPNGANRDANNYCNW
+735 
-750 NWNGYQIT
+750 NGYSIL
-758 NARVV
+758 N
-763 SSSDARIKKYITA
+763 SSDKRLKKYITD
-776 SKEKALPIIDAIP
+776 SKEKALPILNAIQMR
-789 VCQYTYKKGAPE
+789 QYTYKVGAPGA
-801 CLSEKK
+801 LPGKK
-807 VRFGQIAQELYDVY
+807 VRFGEVAQELYEVY

-827 DEDKDEWYI
+827 DEEKDEWYI

-850 ELSAKVTSLESELK
+850 ELSAKVTALEEKLNG
-864 KWKENANAG
+864 KENANAG